1 MEVLVTEHGLPED
14 AIVSIRFGT
23 TRRQAPL
30 ETVCS
35 HPLKFPSSLEEICE
49 PLKIDVLK
57 PIATTR
63 LVLHPHEDQYT
74 IGLEQSSMGQTLS
87 QEDCGVTSDMYIG
100 LNIKPS
106 MDGKSGSRPD
116 SAMPAKFQDAAA
128 SAKDYLEEHGLLR
141 YVQSLL
147 HAVIQVKPKDPYA
160 FMMEQ
165 LGASKSK
172 AASVRSRPTSAVG
185 GRTLSR
191 PTSAL
196 PAGRQPIP
204 PPGPP
209 PGPGESS
216 PLRQIHGP
224 SSGTA
229 VPGQPGALPEAKP
242 PEEPLLESVPAPKAT
257 PPPLSEE
264 PASQQKPSGDSE
276 RQQLQIASSPLQAEQ
291 PVAELKPPGEAA
303 QQQLQAEPSSGI
315 PVKAELDLEEI
326 RLRMKDV
333 FEKAHSTGQLEKAVD
348 AVLGNG
354 QGPAL
359 PLPPVEVQPEN
370 PPHDTLELKRAMR
383 TLLEESVRNG
393 QLEEAIKKV
402 QVKSEVAPAPAVAE
416 IAEVKAVT
424 EETAEIKSKLR
435 TLLST
440 ALSNGQLE
448 NALHKMSET
457 AKPQT
462 QAQVKLQDLLQE
474 ASTSGKLDEAFAAA
488 KKCSRPSSPMSQ
500 RANTADPDF
509 AQAKARLEA
518 MLDEAAESK
527 EVDSKVM
534 PGSLTEDD
542 IADTKAK
549 LRRVLQEASD
559 SGQLEAALQ
568 AMSSQKVSSA
578 QAKEMLKVKL
588 REVMREATES
598 GKLEEALRKVT
609 SKRVEGQ
616 TWRAEVAPSLE
627 DVKADL
633 RSALQAATESGRLA
647 VALQEAIAT
656 KQGASLIPA
665 T

>member
-416 IAEVKAVT
+416 IAEVKA
-424 EETAEIKSKLR
+424 
-435 TLLST
+435 
-440 ALSNGQLE
+440 
-448 NALHKMSET
+448 LHKMSET